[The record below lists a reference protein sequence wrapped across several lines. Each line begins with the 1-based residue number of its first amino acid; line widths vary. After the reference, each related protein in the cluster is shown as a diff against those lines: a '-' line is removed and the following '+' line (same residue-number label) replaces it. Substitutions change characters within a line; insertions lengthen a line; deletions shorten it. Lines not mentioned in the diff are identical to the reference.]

1 MNVFLILRD
10 VSVILLAGQAFLCT
24 LVPLALSAGVV
35 CGVWWLRRRQNLPA
49 WLRTGREYLNTGLSY
64 VDLAMAGVTKP
75 IFAVNKAFA
84 TVRAW
89 IRVITR
95 RGGA

>member
-10 VSVILLAGQAFLCT
+10 VSVILLAAQAFSCT
-24 LVPLALSAGVV
+24 LIPLALSAGVV
-35 CGVWWLRRRQNLPA
+35 YGVWWLRRRRNLPA
-49 WLRTGREYLNTGLSY
+49 WLRTSREYLNSGLSY
-64 VDLAMAGVTKP
+64 VDRAMAGVTKP
-75 IFAVNKAFA
+75 IFAVNRALA

-89 IRVITR
+89 IRFLSR